1 MYSKY
6 VYFGLET
13 IFVESLKNTPV
24 DPLLS
29 KYPKPYL
36 LE

>member
-13 IFVESLKNTPV
+13 ILVESLKNTPV
-24 DPLLS
+24 EPLLS
-29 KYPKPYL
+29 K
-36 LE
+36 